1 MQEGQS
7 RMRVKNNYY
16 LNRLVLYILL
26 MVAIVAGYTLLVTGV
41 SLVLYGS
48 VFPAHPLAIGFAI
61 FVVAILILPV
71 RQKLE
76 DVVDF
81 MFLHGKRGYQAQIKQ
96 FQSDLSKQVN
106 ITAVISLLQKAIS
119 RSLTPVRMH
128 IFILDPINEQYVA
141 APGEDGTSSSDLKF
155 STSYALVNALKE
167 RGRSVAL
174 DDAGKLSGF
183 QPGDKARLALLASEV
198 FVPLMVQNKLT
209 GWAALGERASG
220 EAYSPDDLNFLE
232 TLCNYSAL
240 AVERT
245 QVVVN
250 LETRMRETD
259 VLARVAQGVN
269 VLLSQDD
276 IMELVYAQTT
286 QIIPADD
293 FHILL
298 VSQSDNPPAFIFFV
312 ENGERLVEN
321 ERKPIAS
328 GQYLES
334 EVLRERKPILT
345 DDFTYACQ
353 KWGIVPRQDAV
364 VWMGVPL
371 NAGADT
377 IGVLSLG
384 KCDASFTYTNEQ
396 LNLLQTIADQIAG
409 AMVKIRLLQETEQ
422 RARQLSTLNE
432 MTRQLTSTLEIE
444 PLLKNILQNA
454 ADILNCEAG
463 SLLFVDSQTDE
474 LVFSFSVGPMASA
487 LLNQRIPLEAGFVGQ
502 AVSKRQPL
510 IENNVQNFPDQLQKP
525 DLEGGYVTKSLLV
538 VPMIVKDVVTGVI
551 EVINKRDGSIFL
563 PEDEELLS
571 AFAAQAA
578 VAVEN
583 ARLFTLTD
591 QALAARVEELSV
603 MQRIDRELN
612 ASLDVTKAMNITLDW
627 AMRRSNAAAG
637 LIGVLQE
644 GGIKIMA
651 SQGYH
656 DELDA
661 YTEGLLPTEVIH
673 FEESIEQGAW
683 IHAYTDSKEA
693 NLKGLLKGAAS
704 QVVLPIRR
712 ESQMIG
718 VILLESLKFDPVTD
732 EILAFLQRLSDHASI
747 AISNA
752 QFYAAVQSAN
762 VAKSEF
768 VSFVSHEL
776 KNPMTS
782 IKGYTELL
790 AAGAV
795 GAVNEAQ
802 ANFLATIR
810 ANIERMNTLVSDL
823 NDVSKIE
830 ANRLRL
836 DFKGITMM
844 EVVEE
849 TVRST
854 RKQIEEKGQQLELD
868 IPSDLP
874 MVWADRTRLA
884 QVMVNLISNAH
895 KYTPQGGKIQVFA
908 EASDND
914 WDPAGAPK
922 VVHAWVSDN
931 GIGISEEDQKKI
943 FQKFFR
949 SEDPKT
955 REVAGTGLGLNITR
969 ALVEMQ
975 GGKIWFES
983 EFRRGTTFHFTV
995 PVAG

>member
-1 MQEGQS
+1 MS
-7 RMRVKNNYY
+7 VKNSYY
-16 LNRLVLYILL
+16 LSRLVLYVFL
-26 MVAIVAGYTLLVTGV
+26 MALIVAGFALLVSG
-41 SLVLYGS
+41 LGFILYGS
-48 VFPAHPLAIGFAI
+48 TLPAQPLVIGVAI
-61 FVVAILILPV
+61 FIITILILPA
-71 RQKLE
+71 RQRLQTL
-76 DVVDF
+76 VDQL
-81 MFLHGKRGYQAQIKQ
+81 FLRGQKAYQAQIKQ
-96 FQSDLSKQVN
+96 FQSELSNQVS
-106 ITAVISLLQKAIS
+106 ISAVISLLQKTIS
-119 RSLTPVRMH
+119 QTMMPARTH
-128 IFILDPINEQYVA
+128 IFILDPINEQFTAVA
-141 APGEDGTSSSDLKF
+141 GEDGTPSSDLKF
-155 STSYALVNALKE
+155 PANYALVSALKE
-167 RGRSVAL
+167 RRRSITL
-174 DDAGKLSGF
+174 DEAAGLSGF

-198 FVPLMVQNKLT
+198 FVPLMVQSKMT
-209 GWAALGERASG
+209 GWAALGQRASG
-220 EAYSPDDLNFLE
+220 EKYSPEDLNFLE
-232 TLCNYSAL
+232 TLCSYSAL

-250 LETRMRETD
+250 LETRMRETN

-269 VLLSQDD
+269 VLLAQDD
-276 IMELVYAQTT
+276 IMELAYAQTT

-298 VSQSDNPPAFIFFV
+298 VSQTDSPPSFAFFV
-312 ENGERLVEN
+312 ENGERLEEQ
-321 ERKPIAS
+321 ERKPIAN

-334 EVLRERKPILT
+334 EVLRERRPILT
-345 DDFTYACQ
+345 EDFTYECQ
-353 KWGIVPRQDAV
+353 KCGIVPRQEAV
-364 VWMGVPL
+364 IWLGVPL

-384 KCDASFTYTNEQ
+384 KSDAAAAYTNEQ
-396 LNLLQTIADQIAG
+396 LNLLQTIADQVAG

-422 RARQLSTLNE
+422 RARQLSILNE

-454 ADILNCEAG
+454 TDILNCEAG

-474 LVFSFSVGPMASA
+474 LVYRVAVGPMASS
-487 LLNQRIPLEAGFVGQ
+487 LLNQRIPSGTSFIGQ
-502 AVSKRQPL
+502 AVKNRQPL
-510 IENNVQNFPDQLQKP
+510 IVNDVQDSSDRPEQPEQADGFKA
-525 DLEGGYVTKSLLV
+525 KSLLV
-538 VPMIVKDVVTGVI
+538 VPMIVKDLVTGVI
-551 EVINKRDGSIFL
+551 EVNNKRDGSLFL
-563 PEDEELLS
+563 PEDQELLS

-612 ASLDVTKAMNITLDW
+612 ASLDVTKAMSITLDW
-627 AMRRSNAAAG
+627 AMRRSDAAAG
-637 LIGVLQE
+637 LIGVQE
-644 GGIKIMA
+644 ENGLKIMA
-651 SQGYH
+651 SQGYR
-656 DELDA
+656 DELEA
-661 YTEGLLPTEVIH
+661 YPDGLLPPEAVQVS
-673 FEESIEQGAW
+673 EAMEQSAW
-683 IHAYTDSKEA
+683 IHVFANSSEA
-693 NLKGLLKGAAS
+693 SQKGLLKGAAS

-712 ESQMIG
+712 ESRMIG
-718 VILLESLKFDPVTD
+718 VILLESLKFDPVSE

-795 GAVNEAQ
+795 GVVNEAQ

-836 DFKGITMM
+836 DFKGLPVMD
-844 EVVEE
+844 VVEE

-854 RKQIEEKGQQLELD
+854 RKQIEEKGQQLNLE
-868 IPSDLP
+868 IPADLP

-884 QVMVNLISNAH
+884 QVLVNLISNAH
-895 KYTPQGGKIQVFA
+895 KYTPQGGRIQIFA

-914 WDPAGAPK
+914 WDPDGAPQ
-922 VVHAWVSDN
+922 VVHLWVTDN
-931 GIGISEEDQKKI
+931 GIGISEDDQKKI

-955 REVAGTGLGLNITR
+955 REVSGTGLGLNITR

-983 EFRRGTTFHFTV
+983 EYRRGTTFHFTV

>member
-1 MQEGQS
+1 MS
-7 RMRVKNNYY
+7 VKNNYY
-16 LNRLVLYILL
+16 LSRLLLYVFL
-26 MVAIVAGYTLLVTGV
+26 MVIIVVGYTLLVSGLT
-41 SLVLYGS
+41 LVLYGS
-48 VFPAHPLAIGFAI
+48 TFPARPLPIGIAV
-61 FVVAILILPV
+61 FVITVLVLPV
-71 RQKLE
+71 RQRLQE
-76 DVVDF
+76 LVDF
-81 MFLHGKRGYQAQIKQ
+81 MFLRGKVGYQAQVKQ
-96 FQSDLSKQVN
+96 FQAELSNQVS
-106 ITAVISLLQKAIS
+106 ISAVISLLRKTIRETMIPS
-119 RSLTPVRMH
+119 RVH
-128 IFILDPINEQYVA
+128 IYILDPINEQFQAVA
-141 APGEDGTSSSDLKF
+141 EEDGTSTSDLRF
-155 STSYALVNALKE
+155 PVNHALVNALKE
-167 RGRSVAL
+167 RRHSITL
-174 DDAGKLSGF
+174 DEAAHLSGF
-183 QPGDKARLALLASEV
+183 LPGDKAKLALLASEV
-198 FVPLMVQNKLT
+198 FVPMLVQNKLT

-220 EAYSPDDLNFLE
+220 EKYSPGDLSYLE

-250 LETRMRETD
+250 LETRMRETN

-276 IMELVYAQTT
+276 IMELAYAQTT

-298 VSQSDNPPAFIFFV
+298 VDQSDRPSSFVFYV
-312 ENGERLVEN
+312 ENGERLEGN

-345 DDFTYACQ
+345 DDFTYECQ
-353 KWGIVPRQDAV
+353 KWGIVPHQEAV
-364 VWMGVPL
+364 VWLGVPL

-377 IGVLSLG
+377 IGALSLG
-384 KCDASFTYTNEQ
+384 KRDTSATYTHEQ
-396 LNLLQTIADQIAG
+396 LNLLQTIADQVAG

-444 PLLKNILQNA
+444 PLLRNILQNA
-454 ADILNCEAG
+454 TDILNCEAG

-474 LVFSFSVGPMASA
+474 LVYSVTVGPMASS
-487 LLNQRIPLEAGFVGQ
+487 LLNQRIPAGTGFAGQ
-502 AVSKRQPL
+502 ALQKRQPL
-510 IENNVQNFPDQLQKP
+510 IVNDVQNPAGQLKAPDQ
-525 DLEGGYVTKSLLV
+525 ESGFITKSLLV
-538 VPMIVKDVVTGVI
+538 VPMIVKDAVTGVI
-551 EVINKRDGSIFL
+551 EVSNKRDGSLFL
-563 PEDEELLS
+563 SEDQELLS

-612 ASLDVTKAMNITLDW
+612 ASLDVTKAMSITLDW

-644 GGIKIMA
+644 EGLKIMA
-651 SQGYH
+651 SQGYQ
-656 DELDA
+656 DELDV
-661 YTEGLLPTEVIH
+661 YPDGLLPA
-673 FEESIEQGAW
+673 EEIQFGEAIEQGSW
-683 IHAYTDSKEA
+683 IHAFADSKEA
-693 NLKGLLKGAAS
+693 RQKGLLKGAAS

-712 ESQMIG
+712 ESKVIG
-718 VILLESLKFDPVTD
+718 VILLESRKFDPVSE

-802 ANFLATIR
+802 ANFLSTIR
-810 ANIERMNTLVSDL
+810 SNIERMNTLVSDL

-836 DFKGITMM
+836 DFKSLRMM
-844 EVVEE
+844 DVVEE

-854 RKQIEEKGQQLELD
+854 RKQIEEKGQQLELE
-868 IPSDLP
+868 IPADLP
-874 MVWADRTRLA
+874 MVWSDRTRLA
-884 QVMVNLISNAH
+884 QVLVNLISNAQ
-895 KYTPQGGKIQVFA
+895 KYTPQGGKIQIFA
-908 EASDND
+908 EASDNE
-914 WDPAGAPK
+914 WDSAGAPQ
-922 VVHAWVSDN
+922 VVHLWVADN
-931 GIGISEEDQKKI
+931 GIGISEEDQRKI

-955 REVAGTGLGLNITR
+955 REAPGTGLGLNITR

-983 EFRRGTTFHFTV
+983 QFRKGTTFHFTV